1 MKYWTILLLLI
12 FSTGYSQDR
21 LPPEYISPEGKISLD
36 STTPFSIAIQAL
48 SEISARLEGKLII
61 DPMQRTDPIN
71 VNIENLEWRK
81 ALDLITIA
89 NKLDYK
95 EYSNYILISSGELT
109 RESEPSP
116 KELYNSSS
124 REIKISAVF
133 FNADRKKLR
142 ERGINWNFFK
152 QFDDVHVSS
161 QLNLVGESSA
171 QDIFNVEAMKETHT
185 MEISSILKWFE
196 TNNLGKVIASP
207 QITVLDGQEG
217 RVQVGQDFSV
227 KQRDFA
233 GNVTD
238 NFVSSGI
245 ILSVVPNIIKEEGFE
260 FVHLKVQAEK
270 SSVTP
275 GELSTIINKTVSS
288 TSLLLHNEEETAIAG
303 LYSTENTEQRKGI
316 PFLKDLPWW
325 VLGIRYL
332 TGFES
337 TSTTE
342 KELVISLKAE
352 ILPNVLVRS
361 KEEPEYGRDVIREK
375 LKELRKKINK

>member
-1 MKYWTILLLLI
+1 MKYWTIFLLLI

-152 QFDDVHVSS
+152 QFDDVPVSS

>member
-152 QFDDVHVSS
+152 QFDDVPVSS